1 MKKCARNSINPY
13 HCLISCRKMRILL
26 AKTDGIRYNGSK
38 ETQDGQRALSAR
50 MGKRMRE
57 LAQIR
62 QELDEIDR
70 EMVKLFERR
79 MTLCREV
86 ARTKLAQGKP
96 VLDASREAQVLESR
110 AAMLTDASL
119 VEAVQALYREMMA
132 LSRQEQEKLLREAN
146 HA

>member
-26 AKTDGIRYNGSK
+26 AKMDGIRYNGSK
-38 ETQDGQRALSAR
+38 ETQNGSALSAR

>member
-1 MKKCARNSINPY
+1 
-13 HCLISCRKMRILL
+13 
-26 AKTDGIRYNGSK
+26 
-38 ETQDGQRALSAR
+38 

-86 ARTKLAQGKP
+86 ARTKLAHGKP

-110 AAMLTDASL
+110 AAMLADASL
-119 VEAVQALYREMMA
+119 AEAVRALYREMMA

>member
-1 MKKCARNSINPY
+1 
-13 HCLISCRKMRILL
+13 
-26 AKTDGIRYNGSK
+26 
-38 ETQDGQRALSAR
+38 
-50 MGKRMRE
+50 MRE

-96 VLDASREAQVLESR
+96 VLDASREAQVLK
-110 AAMLTDASL
+110 AARPCWRMHRL
-119 VEAVQALYREMMA
+119 R
-132 LSRQEQEKLLREAN
+132 RQCGRCTGR
-146 HA
+146 

>member
-1 MKKCARNSINPY
+1 
-13 HCLISCRKMRILL
+13 
-26 AKTDGIRYNGSK
+26 
-38 ETQDGQRALSAR
+38 

-119 VEAVQALYREMMA
+119 AEAVQAHRFKKGDLIA
-132 LSRQEQEKLLREAN
+132 LAGFGAGLTWASCIMKWAKED
-146 HA
+146 

>member
-1 MKKCARNSINPY
+1 
-13 HCLISCRKMRILL
+13 MRILL

>member
-1 MKKCARNSINPY
+1 M
-13 HCLISCRKMRILL
+13 L

-38 ETQDGQRALSAR
+38 ETQDGRALSAR

>member
-1 MKKCARNSINPY
+1 M
-13 HCLISCRKMRILL
+13 L

-38 ETQDGQRALSAR
+38 ETQDGSALSAR

-62 QELDEIDR
+62 RELDEIDR

-110 AAMLTDASL
+110 AAMLADATL
-119 VEAVQALYREMMA
+119 TEAVRALYREMMA

>member
-1 MKKCARNSINPY
+1 
-13 HCLISCRKMRILL
+13 
-26 AKTDGIRYNGSK
+26 
-38 ETQDGQRALSAR
+38 
-50 MGKRMRE
+50 MRE

-79 MTLCREV
+79 TLCREV

>member
-1 MKKCARNSINPY
+1 
-13 HCLISCRKMRILL
+13 
-26 AKTDGIRYNGSK
+26 
-38 ETQDGQRALSAR
+38 
-50 MGKRMRE
+50 MRE

-96 VLDASREAQVLESR
+96 VLDASREAQVL
-110 AAMLTDASL
+110 DASL
-119 VEAVQALYREMMA
+119 AEAVRALYREMMA

>member
-1 MKKCARNSINPY
+1 
-13 HCLISCRKMRILL
+13 MRILL
-26 AKTDGIRYNGSK
+26 AKTDGMRYNGSK
-38 ETQDGQRALSAR
+38 GIQNGSALSAR

-110 AAMLTDASL
+110 AAMLADATL
-119 VEAVQALYREMMA
+119 TEAVQALYREMMA

>member
-1 MKKCARNSINPY
+1 
-13 HCLISCRKMRILL
+13 
-26 AKTDGIRYNGSK
+26 
-38 ETQDGQRALSAR
+38 

-86 ARTKLAQGKP
+86 VRTKLAQGKP

-119 VEAVQALYREMMA
+119 EEAVQALYREMMA

>member
-1 MKKCARNSINPY
+1 
-13 HCLISCRKMRILL
+13 MRILL
-26 AKTDGIRYNGSK
+26 AKMDGIRYNGSK
-38 ETQDGQRALSAR
+38 ETQNGSALSAR

-62 QELDEIDR
+62 KELDEIDR

-110 AAMLTDASL
+110 AAMLTDATL
-119 VEAVQALYREMMA
+119 TEAVQALYREMMA

>member
-1 MKKCARNSINPY
+1 LRD
-13 HCLISCRKMRILL
+13 LERKTLDWL
-26 AKTDGIRYNGSK
+26 AKMDGIRYNGSK
-38 ETQDGQRALSAR
+38 ETQNGSALSAR
-50 MGKRMRE
+50 MGKRMRK

-119 VEAVQALYREMMA
+119 VEAVRALYREMMA
-132 LSRQEQEKLLREAN
+132 LSRQEQEKLLWEAN

>member
-1 MKKCARNSINPY
+1 
-13 HCLISCRKMRILL
+13 
-26 AKTDGIRYNGSK
+26 
-38 ETQDGQRALSAR
+38 
-50 MGKRMRE
+50 MRE

-79 MTLCREV
+79 MT
-86 ARTKLAQGKP
+86 KLAQGKP
-96 VLDASREAQVLESR
+96 VLNASREAQVLESR

>member
-1 MKKCARNSINPY
+1 
-13 HCLISCRKMRILL
+13 MRILL

-38 ETQDGQRALSAR
+38 ETQDGSAR
-50 MGKRMRE
+50 CQQGWAE
-57 LAQIR
+57 ECGNLR

-119 VEAVQALYREMMA
+119 AEAVQALYREMMA

>member
-1 MKKCARNSINPY
+1 M
-13 HCLISCRKMRILL
+13 
-26 AKTDGIRYNGSK
+26 DGIRYNGSK
-38 ETQDGQRALSAR
+38 GIQNGSALSAR

-96 VLDASREAQVLESR
+96 VLDAGREAQVLESR
-110 AAMLTDASL
+110 AAMLADASL
-119 VEAVQALYREMMA
+119 AEAVQALYREMMA

>member
-1 MKKCARNSINPY
+1 
-13 HCLISCRKMRILL
+13 
-26 AKTDGIRYNGSK
+26 
-38 ETQDGQRALSAR
+38 
-50 MGKRMRE
+50 MRE

-96 VLDASREAQVLESR
+96 VLDASREAQ
-110 AAMLTDASL
+110 AARLC
-119 VEAVQALYREMMA
+119 
-132 LSRQEQEKLLREAN
+132 
-146 HA
+146 

>member
-1 MKKCARNSINPY
+1 
-13 HCLISCRKMRILL
+13 
-26 AKTDGIRYNGSK
+26 
-38 ETQDGQRALSAR
+38 
-50 MGKRMRE
+50 MRE

-70 EMVKLFERR
+70 EMVKLFER
-79 MTLCREV
+79 
-86 ARTKLAQGKP
+86 RTKLAQGKP

>member
-1 MKKCARNSINPY
+1 
-13 HCLISCRKMRILL
+13 
-26 AKTDGIRYNGSK
+26 
-38 ETQDGQRALSAR
+38 
-50 MGKRMRE
+50 MRE

-110 AAMLTDASL
+110 AAMQVTFR
-119 VEAVQALYREMMA
+119 VRVWYR
-132 LSRQEQEKLLREAN
+132 SCLR
-146 HA
+146 

>member
-1 MKKCARNSINPY
+1 MRD
-13 HCLISCRKMRILL
+13 LERKTLDLL
-26 AKTDGIRYNGSK
+26 AKMDGIRYNGSK
-38 ETQDGQRALSAR
+38 GTQYGSALSAR

-110 AAMLTDASL
+110 AAMLADASL
-119 VEAVQALYREMMA
+119 AEAVRALYREMMA

>member
-1 MKKCARNSINPY
+1 
-13 HCLISCRKMRILL
+13 
-26 AKTDGIRYNGSK
+26 
-38 ETQDGQRALSAR
+38 

-79 MTLCREV
+79 MT
-86 ARTKLAQGKP
+86 QGKP

>member
-1 MKKCARNSINPY
+1 ME
-13 HCLISCRKMRILL
+13 RKTLDLL
-26 AKTDGIRYNGSK
+26 AKMDGIRYNGSK
-38 ETQDGQRALSAR
+38 GIQNGSALSAR

-96 VLDASREAQVLESR
+96 VLDAGREAQVLESR
-110 AAMLTDASL
+110 AAMLADASL
-119 VEAVQALYREMMA
+119 AEAVRALYREMMA

>member
-1 MKKCARNSINPY
+1 
-13 HCLISCRKMRILL
+13 MRILL

-38 ETQDGQRALSAR
+38 GIQNGSVLSAR

-79 MTLCREV
+79 MMLCREV

-110 AAMLTDASL
+110 AAMLADASL
-119 VEAVQALYREMMA
+119 AEAVRALYREMMA

>member
-1 MKKCARNSINPY
+1 
-13 HCLISCRKMRILL
+13 MRILL

-38 ETQDGQRALSAR
+38 GIQNGSALSAR

-110 AAMLTDASL
+110 AAMLADATL
-119 VEAVQALYREMMA
+119 TEAVRALYREMMA

>member
-1 MKKCARNSINPY
+1 
-13 HCLISCRKMRILL
+13 
-26 AKTDGIRYNGSK
+26 
-38 ETQDGQRALSAR
+38 
-50 MGKRMRE
+50 MRE

-96 VLDASREAQVLESR
+96 VLDASREAQVL
-110 AAMLTDASL
+110 TDASL

>member
-1 MKKCARNSINPY
+1 
-13 HCLISCRKMRILL
+13 MRILL
-26 AKTDGIRYNGSK
+26 AKTDGMRYNGSK
-38 ETQDGQRALSAR
+38 GIQNGSALSAR

-110 AAMLTDASL
+110 AAMLADATL
-119 VEAVQALYREMMA
+119 TEAVRALYREMMA

>member
-1 MKKCARNSINPY
+1 
-13 HCLISCRKMRILL
+13 
-26 AKTDGIRYNGSK
+26 
-38 ETQDGQRALSAR
+38 
-50 MGKRMRE
+50 MRE

-96 VLDASREAQVLESR
+96 VLL
-110 AAMLTDASL
+110 SL
-119 VEAVQALYREMMA
+119 I
-132 LSRQEQEKLLREAN
+132 
-146 HA
+146 HI

>member
-1 MKKCARNSINPY
+1 
-13 HCLISCRKMRILL
+13 
-26 AKTDGIRYNGSK
+26 
-38 ETQDGQRALSAR
+38 
-50 MGKRMRE
+50 MRE

-86 ARTKLAQGKP
+86 ARTKL
-96 VLDASREAQVLESR
+96 AQVLESR

>member
-1 MKKCARNSINPY
+1 
-13 HCLISCRKMRILL
+13 
-26 AKTDGIRYNGSK
+26 
-38 ETQDGQRALSAR
+38 
-50 MGKRMRE
+50 MRE

-86 ARTKLAQGKP
+86 ARTKLTQGKP
-96 VLDASREAQVLESR
+96 VLDASREAQVLE
-110 AAMLTDASL
+110 SL

>member
-1 MKKCARNSINPY
+1 MRSC
-13 HCLISCRKMRILL
+13 ISTNLRDLERKTLDLL
-26 AKTDGIRYNGSK
+26 AKMDGIRYNGSK
-38 ETQDGQRALSAR
+38 GTQNGSALSAR

-119 VEAVQALYREMMA
+119 AEAVRALYREMMA